1 MGQYHLDDHCTIHV
15 NQKQRRFWG
24 GSFDVL
30 IELMMLI
37 WLMVLINLDVH
48 AEPIVSIKPIWTYL
62 GTDCRTGDGKR
73 EVSARYS

>member
-24 GSFDVL
+24 GSFNVL
-30 IELMMLI
+30 IEPMMLI

-48 AEPIVSIKPIWTYL
+48 TKVMNEFEFLLNQYGHI
-62 GTDCRTGDGKR
+62 
-73 EVSARYS
+73 